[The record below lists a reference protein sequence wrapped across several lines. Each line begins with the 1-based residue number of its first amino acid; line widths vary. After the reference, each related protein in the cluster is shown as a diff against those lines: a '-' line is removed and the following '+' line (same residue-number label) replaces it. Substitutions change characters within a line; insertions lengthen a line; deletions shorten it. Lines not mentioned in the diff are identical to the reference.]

1 MCNYP
6 CMLHLHVPTTC
17 YETGR
22 KIHVK
27 TTGYSSH
34 FYLKPSGY
42 SQWTFFCVLIPW
54 TGPPQSAAST
64 SVCVGSSNPA
74 TCPKSLSVHCTVNQ
88 LYVS

>member
-1 MCNYP
+1 MC
-6 CMLHLHVPTTC
+6 
-17 YETGR
+17 
-22 KIHVK
+22 IHICCIYMYLQLVMK
-27 TTGYSSH
+27 QEEKYILKQLAYSGH

-74 TCPKSLSVHCTVNQ
+74 TCPKSLSVHCTVNH
-88 LYVS
+88 LHVS

>member
-1 MCNYP
+1 MCI
-6 CMLHLHVPTTC
+6 HVC
-17 YETGR
+17 CIYMYLQLVM
-22 KIHVK
+22 KQVK